1 MSRFGASFRSAFTSN
16 ADGDYDLDDELSIGG
31 GGGDEMTLVR
41 AVRRWFTP
49 RVLLLTL
56 VLYVFLWWNIS
67 SLPLF
72 NYALCCQPLSLE
84 ETEMVCQTTN
94 ITLGSSIREG
104 AFQYA
109 GSATARTLLAV
120 TSLYRTVECVY
131 VNQHADDTD
140 DEKTRRFTY
149 QRDYLNISGID
160 IEAIVVKEHELFP
173 LQKEYTMWYYV
184 GEQGYCTLYH
194 WQHASIDENCL
205 TPQAYVTEAFAHL
218 GERFGLS
225 LAAHLTVMIIVSVL
239 YALTHVYHIVAT
251 RHTRYTKV

>member
-31 GGGDEMTLVR
+31 GGDEMTLVR

-49 RVLLLTL
+49 RLLLLTL
-56 VLYVFLWWNIS
+56 VLYVFLWWNIT
-67 SLPLF
+67 SLTLF
-72 NYALCCQPLSLE
+72 NYALCCQPLSSE

-104 AFQYA
+104 AFQYTGA
-109 GSATARTLLAV
+109 ATARTLLAV

-140 DEKTRRFTY
+140 DEKMRRFTY
-149 QRDYLNISGID
+149 QRDYLNISSID
-160 IEAIVVKEHELFP
+160 VEAIVVKEHELFP

-184 GEQGYCTLYH
+184 DQQGFCTVSH
-194 WQHASIDENCL
+194 WKHASIDENCL
-205 TPQAYVTEAFAHL
+205 TPEAFATDALSHH

-225 LAAHLTVMIIVSVL
+225 FAAHLIVILIVTVLHALIHVCHII
-239 YALTHVYHIVAT
+239 AT
-251 RHTRYTKV
+251 RYTRYTKV